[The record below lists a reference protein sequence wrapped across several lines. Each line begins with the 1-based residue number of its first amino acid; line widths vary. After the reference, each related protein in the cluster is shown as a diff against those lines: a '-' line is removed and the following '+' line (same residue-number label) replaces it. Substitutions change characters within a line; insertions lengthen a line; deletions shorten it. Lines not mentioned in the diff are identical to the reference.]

1 MKESWIKASERM
13 PEKNGEYLVV
23 IITRPCSYVEL
34 CNYSNEDKEFTCWDN
49 YNDDIIIYKQE
60 DVSYWMEV
68 PEYKN
73 LEK

>member
-1 MKESWIKASERM
+1 MNTNWIKASERM
-13 PEKNGEYLVV
+13 PERNGEYLVV
-23 IITRPCSYVEL
+23 IITRPGSYVEL
-34 CNYSNEDKEFTCWDN
+34 CNYNNEKKEFTCWDN

-60 DVSYWMEV
+60 DVDYWTEV